1 MNAFDKLIEIFR
13 KFPGIGPRQ
22 AKRFAYHVLSL
33 RNEEVST
40 FSEIVAK
47 VREDIA
53 SCSLCNRYFDKKKGG
68 AHIANTSG
76 LCNICRDA
84 ERDHNLLM
92 IIPTDTELQS
102 VERMG
107 IWKGL
112 YYVLGGTIS
121 LTDEVPE
128 SHILYKKLGE
138 YIANRMNDKKPFT
151 EIVIATSYNPE
162 GEHTSLFLRS
172 LIKEI
177 TEKSGGNSDAGK
189 STKVS
194 TLGRG
199 FSTGTEI
206 EYSDTDTFKS
216 ALQNRVVR

>member
-33 RNEEVST
+33 RPEEIGSLT
-40 FSEIVAK
+40 EIVGK
-47 VREDIA
+47 VREDITV
-53 SCSLCNRYFDKKKGG
+53 CTLCNRFFDKKRTV
-68 AHIANTSG
+68 AEQT
-76 LCNICRDA
+76 LCPICRDA

-92 IIPTDTELQS
+92 IIPTDIELQS
-102 VERMG
+102 VEKMG

-121 LTDEVPE
+121 LTDEMPD
-128 SHILYKKLGE
+128 SHILYKKLDA
-138 YIANRMNDKKPFT
+138 YIANRTTEKKPFT
-151 EIVIATSYNPE
+151 EIVIATSFNPE
-162 GEHTSLFLRS
+162 GEHTSLFIRS
-172 LIKEI
+172 LIKEAL
-177 TEKSGGNSDAGK
+177 EKAGADAAAAAK
-189 STKVS
+189 TKVS